1 MLNQY
6 VVAGMVTLGAI
17 GLSACDVDKTRE
29 GNITMPEYEVK
40 KTQEGDVTVPKF
52 DVDAPEVNVIPK
64 EKVIEVPT
72 IEMEKKTVEVPTIDI
87 EPAKEDDAA
96 KAAASSKKD

>member
-6 VVAGMVTLGAI
+6 VVAGLVTIGTM

-52 DVDAPEVNVIPK
+52 DVNAPEVNVIPK

-72 IEMEKKTVEVPTIDI
+72 IQMEKKTVEVPTIDI
-87 EPAKEDDAA
+87 EPARENDAA
-96 KAAASSKKD
+96 KGASSSKRD